1 MNFKI
6 SATVVLA
13 NKELQVEGE
22 IKGVNNSQI
31 EIDVIK
37 VTLENKDVTTFW
49 EMFEDSFKIKN
60 ALKEAYYNQKI
71 NTATSVLR
79 DLEIAIQDA
88 QRTLTSW

>member
-6 SATVVLA
+6 TANVVLG

-22 IKGVNNSQI
+22 IRSTNNSQI

-37 VTLENKDVTTFW
+37 VTLENKDVTAFW
-49 EMFEDSFKIKN
+49 EMFEDSFKVKY

-71 NTATSVLR
+71 NTATNVLR

-88 QRTLTSW
+88 QRSLTSW